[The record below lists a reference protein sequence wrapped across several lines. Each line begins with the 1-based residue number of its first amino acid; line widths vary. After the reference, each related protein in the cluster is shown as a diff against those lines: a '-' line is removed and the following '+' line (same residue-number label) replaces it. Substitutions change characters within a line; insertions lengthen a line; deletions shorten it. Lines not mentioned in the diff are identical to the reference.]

1 MTDRIEI
8 CNGAFEVWDRGDR
21 HAQISTAIKPRQL
34 CSQMLAG
41 QDGAFGR
48 QPIISPESLLVVN
61 SSIVG
66 FVVSVPE
73 FDASL
78 DYPDCCLGSAF
89 PGRLKTSGGPLHH
102 VDGVIVAD
110 IHELEGVLGELPRAT
125 HAPIT
130 A

>member
-1 MTDRIEI
+1 MKESIEI

-21 HAQISTAIKPRQL
+21 HAEISTAIKPRYV
-34 CSQMLAG
+34 SGQMLAG
-41 QDGAFGR
+41 QDEALGR
-48 QPIISPESLLVVN
+48 PPIISPEGLLAVT
-61 SSIVG
+61 SSIIG

-89 PGRLKTSGGPLHH
+89 PGKLKTSGGPLRHI
-102 VDGVIVAD
+102 DGVIVAD

-125 HAPIT
+125 HAPIV